1 MEDFAKFWSVLPKLV
16 SKSRLFHGRKKFV
29 FENVDFGGVS
39 FPTFYSMEDFE
50 GPRSDRVHKGSIFC
64 FYSMEDFS
72 KKCFYSFFVCTEQT
86 QKNDPLKSALSKQH
100 SQTRTNIAHIFQMEH
115 WVAAKKVRLAIKAA
129 ADALEMFDRRVTHE
143 ELVAICV
150 RTTPSLLGK
159 FLFVQCGRMVC
170 LFLLLYVHSHG
181 YSSEFGILV

>member
-1 MEDFAKFWSVLPKLV
+1 MQNF
-16 SKSRLFHGRKKFV
+16 GRFCKNWFQ
-29 FENVDFGGVS
+29 NHD
-39 FPTFYSMEDFE
+39 YSMEEKNLFLKMLILGGFHFQHFIPWKILRVN
-50 GPRSDRVHKGSIFC
+50 GPIESKGGP
-64 FYSMEDFS
+64 
-72 KKCFYSFFVCTEQT
+72 FFVFIPWKIFQKSAFTQFSCTPNKHK
-86 QKNDPLKSALSKQH
+86 KNDPLKSALSKQH